1 MQTPTTLRAVGLL
14 LLVAVWTARAQDAA
28 HVRSAVRAYQQAHD
42 VEIVRELAD
51 FLAIPN
57 LASDSVNIRR
67 NARQLMTMLER
78 RGIRPQLLET
88 AGSPPAVFGELRT
101 PGASKTVVFYA
112 HYDGQPVDS

>member
-28 HVRSAVRAYQQAHD
+28 HVRSAVTAYQRAHD

-67 NARQLMTMLER
+67 NAHRLVEMLER
-78 RGIRPQLLET
+78 RGARTRLLEVP
-88 AGSPPAVFGELRT
+88 GSPPAVYGELRT
-101 PGASKTVVFYA
+101 PGAVKTVVFYA
-112 HYDGQPVDS
+112 H